1 MKPEVRVREQFYRDA
16 RRELFKRVK
25 LLSERKLEANLEM
38 AAGCMS
44 EAYAIGVEECQ
55 NEMINR
61 FDDIYRKLVNKMLS
75 SAQGKTTEQ
84 NNG

>member
-1 MKPEVRVREQFYRDA
+1 MTPEVRIREQFYRSA

-25 LLSERKLEANLEM
+25 LLSATKLEANLEM

-55 NEMINR
+55 NEMVNR
-61 FDDIYRKLVNKMLS
+61 LDDIYRKLVNKMLAAS
-75 SAQGKTTEQ
+75 SSQRPVKP
-84 NNG
+84 

>member
-1 MKPEVRVREQFYRDA
+1 MAPEVRVREQFYRSA

-25 LLSERKLEANLEM
+25 LLSATKLEANLEM

-55 NEMINR
+55 NEMVNR
-61 FDDIYRKLVNKMLS
+61 LDDIYRKLVNKMLAD
-75 SAQGKTTEQ
+75 SAPKTGAKHE
-84 NNG
+84 